1 MSDTWTF
8 LTNHARV
15 LLCIA
20 RDPHVRMLD
29 IAEEIG
35 IRERSVQQIVADLE
49 QGGYLSRERD
59 GRRNTY
65 TVHRR
70 TPFRHA
76 AEAQYDIGELLEIFA
91 GGAARRSSKG

>member
-1 MSDTWTF
+1 MSDSWTF

-20 RDPHVRMLD
+20 RDPDTRMAD
-29 IAEEIG
+29 IAAQAG

-49 QGGYLSRERD
+49 RGGYLTRHKE

-65 TVHRR
+65 TVHRDV
-70 TPFRHA
+70 PFRH
-76 AEAQYDIGELLEIFA
+76 F
-91 GGAARRSSKG
+91 